1 MQLNLAISSAWHRSL
16 LGAARK
22 ARGRRQSWRPSLAA
36 RRPQRRQQHA
46 RCRLT
51 HPRLHRPQAPRHHE
65 QRRALH
71 RHTDLHK
78 QPTLVWKSDT
88 GAQEDTEA
96 AVHVS
101 SLPVN
106 KKVSYKLLV

>member
-1 MQLNLAISSAWHRSL
+1 MQLNLAISSAWHRSP

-36 RRPQRRQQHA
+36 RTLRP
-46 RCRLT
+46 T

-71 RHTDLHK
+71 RYTDLHK

-106 KKVSYKLLV
+106 KTVSYKLLV